1 MYCTYECNNISWTIG
16 RVKGLK
22 YRILKSWPSAIMHH
36 FHRRGLI
43 VCTRRVEMRNH
54 VGKDV
59 RPWVPHGQVLHT
71 VLQQMHSLGYHGH
84 GVDEHHVLFGVEIVR
99 NSVSVEIRPCFV
111 SWKTKM
117 SVMESPWLSSCCILI
132 LILWRK
138 CLIVHV
144 VWIYMS
150 KSSGLFNTLQL
161 LTKKRTRSKKPLDTP
176 SGRYFLNFE

>member
-1 MYCTYECNNISWTIG
+1 MYECNNISWTIG

-36 FHRRGLI
+36 LHRRGLI

-59 RPWVPHGQVLHT
+59 RSWVPHGQVLHT